1 LTVEICPANAVFRRD
16 GSREA
21 RPAGYDFLLIAAT
34 KTVAVL
40 EILSWPLHFRISASF
55 TPIGARRHGS
65 AGQRPQFGLVGWLAE
80 AATPV
85 GDTKVFLDN
94 LLIGSQPTLGGFD
107 FPIGVPEF
115 YGQATGFGGF
125 SEALAE
131 FGSGPWSAFYE
142 VAEVPDQI
150 SLHRPFYPMRASSV
164 VRQSHLIGALG
175 ASS

>member
-1 LTVEICPANAVFRRD
+1 MATPLPYQRLVHADWSTSPRKRW
-16 GSREA
+16 
-21 RPAGYDFLLIAAT
+21 AAT
-34 KTVAVL
+34 PVRTD
-40 EILSWPLHFRISASF
+40 
-55 TPIGARRHGS
+55 
-65 AGQRPQFGLVGWLAE
+65 VGWLAE